1 MVQNTG
7 TRAVSR
13 RWLTADGHWEMD
25 MVRCCG
31 EIIKPEVSLSSNFL
45 KQRAR
50 NGRKKQ
56 QKTSVGC
63 SQGEEST
70 VKDLP
75 LPASMA
81 APMLLAG
88 RICPRN
94 SFLFPPHLRYKC
106 ILERQP
112 PSNRCLSG
120 FIDRS
125 HLDFPRLRSPG
136 LVSVSLG

>member
-1 MVQNTG
+1 
-7 TRAVSR
+7 
-13 RWLTADGHWEMD
+13 
-25 MVRCCG
+25 MVRWCG
-31 EIIKPEVSLSSNFL
+31 EIIKPEVFLSSNFL

-88 RICPRN
+88 RICPLN

-112 PSNRCLSG
+112 PSN
-120 FIDRS
+120 
-125 HLDFPRLRSPG
+125 P
-136 LVSVSLG
+136 VSVGIHRQVPS